1 MEGLALVGFVLGLF
15 IVLIIMKIPVAFS
28 VGIGGVAYVIIND
41 MTWGNIPARLSG
53 AIDSSIL
60 IAIPLYLIA
69 GELMNASGVTTRL
82 IDATQLVVGRIR
94 GGMAHTNIASSLV
107 FAGMSGSALA
117 DSAGIGKIMIPAM
130 KERGYPAGFSAAVTA
145 ASATVG
151 PVFPPSIPF
160 IVYGSITGTSIG
172 ALFLA
177 GVIPGVLLT
186 LILMGWT
193 AIAVRRFTLRE
204 ERMPLNFATL
214 IAVFRL
220 GFFPALTPLLIL
232 SGIFFGF
239 MTATEAGAIAVL
251 YTVILGFFVYRSLSI
266 KAFFEAIQRAML
278 TSAATLILLGLAS
291 IMGWMITLERVA
303 DRLVDFLGP
312 VASNFVLVMLVTV
325 VAFLIVGMFM
335 DVVAAMLVFV
345 PVFLPLVQNLGMSSL
360 QFGVVVT
367 VVTLMGLLTPPVGV
381 SLYVTADIAGTSVRR
396 VSVAVLPFL
405 IPIGLLLG
413 LVIAFPVLT
422 EWLPS
427 QRF

>member
-1 MEGLALVGFVLGLF
+1 MEGLVLVGFILGLF
-15 IVLIIMKIPVAFS
+15 IVLILMKMPVAFS

-94 GGMAHTNIASSLV
+94 GGMAHTNISSSLV

-130 KERGYPAGFSAAVTA
+130 KQRGYPAGFSAAVTA

-193 AIAVRRFTLRE
+193 AIAVRRFTLKE
-204 ERMPLNFATL
+204 DKVPLNFQTL
-214 IAVFRL
+214 VRVIKL
-220 GFFPALTPLLIL
+220 GFLPALTPLLIL

-251 YTVILGFFVYRSLSI
+251 YTVILGFFVYRSLTL
-266 KAFFEAIQRAML
+266 KAFFESIQRAML

-312 VASNFVLVMLVTV
+312 VASNFVLVMIVTV

-413 LVIAFPVLT
+413 LVIAFPALT

>member
-1 MEGLALVGFVLGLF
+1 MEGLVLVGFILGLF
-15 IVLIIMKIPVAFS
+15 ILLILMKMPVAFS

-94 GGMAHTNIASSLV
+94 GGMAHTNISSSLV

-130 KERGYPAGFSAAVTA
+130 KQRGYPAGVSAAVTA

-193 AIAVRRFTLRE
+193 AIAVRRFTLKE
-204 ERMPLNFATL
+204 DKVPLNFQTL
-214 IAVFRL
+214 VRVIKL
-220 GFFPALTPLLIL
+220 GFLPALTPLLIL
-232 SGIFFGF
+232 SGIFFGY

-251 YTVILGFFVYRSLSI
+251 YTVILGFFVYRSLTL
-266 KAFFEAIQRAML
+266 KAFFESIQRAML

-312 VASNFVLVMLVTV
+312 VASNFVLVMIVTV

-413 LVIAFPVLT
+413 LVIAFPALT

>member
-15 IVLIIMKIPVAFS
+15 ITLIIMKMPVAFS

-41 MTWGNIPARLSG
+41 MTLGNIPAQLSG

-82 IDATQLVVGRIR
+82 IDATQLVVGRVR

-186 LILMGWT
+186 LVLMGWT
-193 AIAVRRFTLRE
+193 AVAVRRFTLRE
-204 ERMPLNFATL
+204 ERVPLNFTTL

-232 SGIFFGF
+232 SGIFLGF

-266 KAFFEAIQRAML
+266 KAFFESVQRAML

-312 VASNFVLVMLVTV
+312 VASNFVLVMAVTV
-325 VAFLIVGMFM
+325 LAFLVVGMFM

-381 SLYVTADIAGTSVRR
+381 SLYVTADIAQTSVRR

-422 EWLPS
+422 EWLPA

>member
-1 MEGLALVGFVLGLF
+1 
-15 IVLIIMKIPVAFS
+15 
-28 VGIGGVAYVIIND
+28 
-41 MTWGNIPARLSG
+41 
-53 AIDSSIL
+53 
-60 IAIPLYLIA
+60 
-69 GELMNASGVTTRL
+69 
-82 IDATQLVVGRIR
+82 
-94 GGMAHTNIASSLV
+94 
-107 FAGMSGSALA
+107 
-117 DSAGIGKIMIPAM
+117 
-130 KERGYPAGFSAAVTA
+130 
-145 ASATVG
+145 
-151 PVFPPSIPF
+151 
-160 IVYGSITGTSIG
+160 
-172 ALFLA
+172 
-177 GVIPGVLLT
+177 
-186 LILMGWT
+186 
-193 AIAVRRFTLRE
+193 
-204 ERMPLNFATL
+204 
-214 IAVFRL
+214 VFRL